1 MPEEDAF
8 HQIFRYGGAV
18 HRDEPVPRSAA
29 RDMYQPGKQ
38 FFASAGLATNQDGN
52 SRIGKCLGDLERLS
66 DRRVVADDAKLAD
79 QDASIRDDAV
89 AGVHFG

>member
-1 MPEEDAF
+1 MTEENAF
-8 HQIFRYGGAV
+8 NQIFGDGGAV
-18 HRDEPVPRSAA
+18 HRHEPVPRPAA
-29 RDMYQPGKQ
+29 RDMHQPGKQ